1 MRRSKKWRRKTRK
14 RRKKTGGAE
23 EERKAR
29 RTQQILGIA
38 TSGTDRRG
46 LDAEEKVARA
56 LRYFQERKTLFHDGR
71 IITGFQR
78 TMHYDSDDQAG
89 KDFIVTLKANGQEES
104 LSVQVKN
111 SWSLV
116 VQRRYAARGICF
128 IGVWPDEDNEQARK
142 RVAVAISN
150 FSRIQDE
157 RKKELEINTLQKV
170 WRFVKRLLRI
180 HSKKTTKLIEK
191 LQCKRCKRLYYTVV
205 TPGLICPNCGAKI

>member
-1 MRRSKKWRRKTRK
+1 MRRSGKRRGITRK
-14 RRKKTGGAE
+14 RRKKKKGAK
-23 EERKAR
+23 ERR
-29 RTQQILGIA
+29 IQQILGIA

-46 LDAEEKVARA
+46 LDAEEKVAGA
-56 LRYFQERKTLFHDGR
+56 LKYFQERKTLFHDGR

-89 KDFIVTLKANGQEES
+89 KDFTVTLEVNGQEES

-111 SWSLV
+111 SWSLT

-128 IGVWPDEDNEQARK
+128 IGVWPDENNEQARK

-170 WRFVKRLLRI
+170 WRFIKRLLRI
-180 HSKKTTKLIEK
+180 HSKKTTKLIER

-205 TPGLICPNCGAKI
+205 TPGLICPNCGARI